1 MQYLFILGH
10 QPHLSAAEIEAVF
23 LRLKIK
29 TKFIPS
35 KAEGTEQKDSSLL
48 IETKEKLDCEEL
60 IKILGGTIKIAEKIK
75 GDIIKHLIK
84 ARPDGKIE
92 FSVAD
97 LKRGLDIKK
106 ELKAQGRSARY
117 LEPKNT
123 ATILHSNLVGKQS
136 DLTIIGEDVFVT
148 RAIQDI
154 ENFTERDYG
163 RPGADNK
170 SGMLPPKLAR
180 IMINLGITGYDDM
193 VLDPFCGSG
202 TILTEALSMGITNV
216 IGSDISPTA
225 ILDTKKNIEWL
236 IKTYD
241 LEHRTYDLH
250 QSNVINLSDVV
261 EPFSVNAIITEPYL
275 GKPLRGLETREFLV
289 DQARSLAELYL
300 NAFHVF
306 YRLLKP
312 GGNIVMV
319 FPKYQY
325 KNEWIRIE
333 ILEKIKKIGF
343 SVVDYERK
351 LVTGPL
357 TYHRPTQHLARE
369 IWRFKKTG

>member
-1 MQYLFILGH
+1 MKYLFTLGH

-23 LRLKIK
+23 LRLDIK
-29 TKFIPS
+29 TKT
-35 KAEGTEQKDSSLL
+35 TEQKNDSML
-48 IETKEKLDCEEL
+48 IEVKEKLDCEEL
-60 IKILGGTIKIAEKIK
+60 IKTLGGTIKIAEKIK
-75 GDIIKHLIK
+75 GDIVKHLMK
-84 ARPDGKIE
+84 ARPEGKIE
-92 FSVAD
+92 FSIAD
-97 LKRGLDIKK
+97 QRRGLEIKK
-106 ELKAQGRSARY
+106 ELKAAGRSARY

-123 ATILHSNLVGKQS
+123 ATILHSNLVEKQS
-136 DLTIIGEDVFVT
+136 DLTIIGDDVFVT

-154 ENFTERDYG
+154 ESFTERDYG
-163 RPGADNK
+163 RPGSDNK

-180 IMINLGITGYDDM
+180 IMINLGITSDNDV

-216 IGSDISPTA
+216 IGSDISPAA
-225 ILDTKKNIEWL
+225 ISDTQKNIDWL
-236 IKTYD
+236 VQTYN
-241 LEHRTYDLH
+241 LQLTTYNLY

-261 EPFSVNAIITEPYL
+261 EPQSVDTIITEPYL

-300 NAFHVF
+300 NAFHIF
-306 YRLLKP
+306 YSVLKP

-343 SVVDYERK
+343 AVFPSTLQGEGSGVRC
-351 LVTGPL
+351 L

-369 IWRFKKTG
+369 IWRFKKGS